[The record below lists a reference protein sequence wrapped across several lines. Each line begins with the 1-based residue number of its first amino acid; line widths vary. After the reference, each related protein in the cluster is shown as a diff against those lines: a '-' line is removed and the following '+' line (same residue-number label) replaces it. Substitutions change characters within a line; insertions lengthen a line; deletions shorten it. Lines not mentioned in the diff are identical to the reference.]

1 MSIATLFFLYL
12 KLSSVAAVF
21 LLVAVINTYKRGT
34 NKSFNKK
41 PAKQR
46 EKTQYVIYSDLLH
59 TN

>member
-34 NKSFNKK
+34 NKNFSKK

-46 EKTQYVIYSDLLH
+46 EQTQYVIYSDLLH
-59 TN
+59 AN